1 MSVKN
6 VKEFKKEE
14 VKAATDTYRQVL
26 ISSDQG
32 PHFAMRRFIIK
43 AGGMMPLHTNMVE
56 HEQYVLAGQA
66 SVIIAGQN
74 YQVKKGD
81 VVFIPA
87 NVPHS
92 YQTIGDESFEF
103 LCMVPNQPDEIT
115 MID

>member
-1 MSVKN
+1 
-6 VKEFKKEE
+6 
-14 VKAATDTYRQVL
+14 
-26 ISSDQG
+26 
-32 PHFAMRRFIIK
+32 MRRFIIK

-103 LCMVPNQPDEIT
+103 LCMVPNQPDEIK

>member
-6 VKEFKKEE
+6 VNDFEKEE
-14 VKAATDTYRQVL
+14 VTAATDTCRQVL

-32 PHFAMRRFIIK
+32 PHFAMRRFIIG
-43 AGGMMPLHTNMVE
+43 AGGSMPLHTNLVE
-56 HEQYVLAGQA
+56 HEQYVLAGKA
-66 SVIIAGQN
+66 VVNIGGQI
-74 YQVKKGD
+74 YHVKAGD

-92 YQTIGDESFEF
+92 YQTTGDDAFEF
-103 LCMVPNQPDEIT
+103 LCMVPNQPDQIK